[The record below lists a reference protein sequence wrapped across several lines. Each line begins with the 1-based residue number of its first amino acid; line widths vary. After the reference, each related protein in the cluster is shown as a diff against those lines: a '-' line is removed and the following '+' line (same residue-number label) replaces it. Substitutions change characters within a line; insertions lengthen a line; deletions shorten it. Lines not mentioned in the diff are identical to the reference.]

1 LGRAGASVGPARRS
15 THLTPAFVRQPAS
28 RGRACAGTGARVG
41 FARRNRPP
49 PRTPGD
55 TRQCRDFGAAPLKM
69 QTLLDV
75 ILFAINLVWIIL
87 LVWVVL
93 SWLVAFQ
100 VVNTRN
106 QFVATIY
113 RALQA
118 LTEPVLRPI
127 RKILPN
133 TGAIDLSPLVLVVI
147 LYILQRVIA
156 NNYIDL
162 IS

>member
-1 LGRAGASVGPARRS
+1 
-15 THLTPAFVRQPAS
+15 
-28 RGRACAGTGARVG
+28 
-41 FARRNRPP
+41 
-49 PRTPGD
+49 
-55 TRQCRDFGAAPLKM
+55 M

-75 ILFAINLVWIIL
+75 ILFAIQVVFVIL
-87 LVWVVL
+87 IAWVVL

-113 RALQA
+113 RALHA

-127 RKILPN
+127 RRILPN
-133 TGAIDLSPLVLVVI
+133 TGAIDLSPLVLVLI
-147 LYILQRVIA
+147 LFLIQRLIV
-156 NNYIDL
+156 NNYVDL